1 MVLFSYI
8 SFPVV
13 KMKPLHRN
21 LLLAS
26 HLYRAS
32 ALLTVAAYFFSETAG
47 DTLPEL
53 LTVALTLIAA
63 YLIRLGLNWMKWV
76 LLVWEVVY
84 LPGLVTILIEPWTGR
99 AGENI
104 MAIVVEVLQII
115 ALVFLFM
122 PQKDEPT
129 EELDEEGTP
138 MSTEQ

>member
-1 MVLFSYI
+1 
-8 SFPVV
+8 
-13 KMKPLHRN
+13 MKPLHRN
-21 LLLAS
+21 LLIAS

-76 LLVWEVVY
+76 LLIWEVVY
-84 LPGLVTILIEPWTGR
+84 LPGLFTLLMKPWTGH

-104 MAIVVEVLQII
+104 LAIVVELLQII

-122 PQKDEPT
+122 PRKDEPA
-129 EELDEEGTP
+129 EELEEEETQ
-138 MSTEQ
+138 MSAEQ